1 MQTTQAPPA
10 LVIAY
15 FSLVVVWFVLLKL
28 LFNRLERDHSAKYE
42 AMGRPS
48 LFLRNNIANGFATM
62 KFLFLREHRTLGDT
76 RLSRLADGMLIFL
89 VLFLVAILGA
99 GVLISR
105 LAA

>member
-1 MQTTQAPPA
+1 METTQAPPA

-15 FSLVVVWFVLLKL
+15 FALVVVWFVLLKL
-28 LFNRLERDHSAKYE
+28 LFNRLEREHSAKYQ

-48 LFLRNNIANGFATM
+48 LFLRNSIASGFATM
-62 KFLFLREHRTLGDT
+62 KFLFLREHRTLGDAT
-76 RLSRLADGMLIFL
+76 LSRLADGMLIFF
-89 VLFLVAILGA
+89 VAFLAVILGA